1 MHDLRSAVAAGHLN
15 INHGTPNITEQ
26 LNRLKHPDYETLS
39 HAVSPQIAQKLS
51 NLDEKAPHHF
61 HWKALAAALDPLDL
75 NDADTGDVPSDV
87 PTSQRPGSSTG
98 RKKSYQTSPIWCL
111 DFLDNL
117 IVIGCADERLE
128 FWDGTT
134 GNLKGIY
141 ETEHTPNNG
150 VTSIKLTGDKGRQ
163 IYWGFT
169 SAYRL
174 TNIRTGSAGS
184 LGMFQQPNGP
194 ASVHHASEEELR
206 CVLEFHQQGPQMPE
220 TCREVAGETVM
231 TGSMD
236 HTVKMFRHGLP
247 REYEQ
252 EKFLSMVKQV
262 KGAEA
267 MLAIWQRGF
276 DDEANHLLLQQE
288 LPANDGFAEG
298 NGELFF
304 KHEPNL
310 SAPGSHTIYAKIP
323 PNLHEHP
330 CECPC
335 WTMPISRL
343 LTEVTGL
350 DSSEADGLPQKIC
363 VVCISYSQARVHRFR
378 QCGRTRWPPG
388 I

>member
-1 MHDLRSAVAAGHLN
+1 MDTALFFGPVELKVAKTTSRQSFKAPTITQAAAMLAGEKATPEIRRKLRRSMRSLRNFIRDTGAADWFEEFPMRRDMILLISSNYCDFVHTMTRERIGRSGRDHFNLERDGHGPPFDANVAASYR
-15 INHGTPNITEQ
+15 T
-26 LNRLKHPDYETLS
+26 RLC
-39 HAVSPQIAQKLS
+39 PQIAQKLS

-75 NDADTGDVPSDV
+75 NDADTGDVPSINTGDV
-87 PTSQRPGSSTG
+87 PSINTGNAPSTG

-150 VTSIKLTGDKGRQ
+150 VTSIKLTGDKTQGRQ

-236 HTVKMFRHGLP
+236 HTVKMFRHGHCGP
-247 REYEQ
+247 SSCRCP
-252 EKFLSMVKQV
+252 F
-262 KGAEA
+262 G
-267 MLAIWQRGF
+267 
-276 DDEANHLLLQQE
+276 
-288 LPANDGFAEG
+288 
-298 NGELFF
+298 
-304 KHEPNL
+304 
-310 SAPGSHTIYAKIP
+310 P
-323 PNLHEHP
+323 PKP
-330 CECPC
+330 S
-335 WTMPISRL
+335 WM
-343 LTEVTGL
+343 
-350 DSSEADGLPQKIC
+350 
-363 VVCISYSQARVHRFR
+363 
-378 QCGRTRWPPG
+378 
-388 I
+388 